1 MAIKIRK
8 KVEKVEQEKKVLEPD
23 EVLLAN
29 GTDASSASPS
39 AGNSRDGAP
48 DLDSVKVPEMSDKF
62 LRTSG
67 SIFQWVLEH
76 RRMVILCVAVV
87 VLVAFGFVGVHYY
100 GESVATER
108 SSKLT
113 DVFGA
118 YQALTKEEA
127 EALTRESEA
136 YLAQQGIASN
146 AEDVLRPKNVV
157 PNNQIRFKA
166 IKDHLQ
172 KTLPELAQDDVGKSG
187 KLMLAGVTARL
198 NDDAAAA
205 AVYDETA
212 NSLNSDVALFGQI
225 GKAEALVGQ
234 QKYDEALAILEQVM
248 AKNPKFSSYITM
260 EKGRLFENMGQ
271 IDKAI
276 QAYDAVLNQ
285 FNQPDDQA
293 KAMARLRILTPD
305 AASHLKPVEV
315 QNIPQQQVAQ

>member
-8 KVEKVEQEKKVLEPD
+8 KVASDKENDKKILEPD
-23 EVLLAN
+23 EILQPDGSGVGSPA
-29 GTDASSASPS
+29 DA
-39 AGNSRDGAP
+39 AP
-48 DLDSVKVPEMSDKF
+48 DLENVKVPEMSDNF

-67 SIFQWVLEH
+67 SIMQWVLEH
-76 RRMVILCVAVV
+76 RRMVILAVAVV

-113 DVFGA
+113 DVFMA
-118 YQALTKEEA
+118 YQARTKEEA
-127 EALTRESEA
+127 EQLTKESEA
-136 YLAQQGIASN
+136 ALEMQGIASN

-157 PNNQIRFKA
+157 PNNQIRFTA

-172 KTLPELAQDDVGKSG
+172 KTLPELAENDVGKSG

-205 AVYDETA
+205 AIYDETSK
-212 NSLNSDVALFGQI
+212 SLNADVALFGQI
-225 GKAEALVGQ
+225 GKAETLVGQ
-234 QKYDEALAILEQVM
+234 QKYDEALAILDQVM

-260 EKGRLFENMGQ
+260 EKGRLYENMGQ
-271 IDKAI
+271 VDKAI

>member
-8 KVEKVEQEKKVLEPD
+8 KVASDKENDKKVLVPD
-23 EVLLAN
+23 EILQPD
-29 GTDASSASPS
+29 GTGVGSMADA
-39 AGNSRDGAP
+39 AP
-48 DLDSVKVPEMSDKF
+48 ELENIKVPEMSDNF

-67 SIFQWVLEH
+67 SVFKWVLEH
-76 RRMVILCVAVV
+76 RRAVILTISVV
-87 VLVAFGFVGVHYY
+87 VLVAFGFVGAYY
-100 GESVATER
+100 HGESVATER

-113 DVFGA
+113 DVFSA

-127 EALTRESEA
+127 EAVTRESEA
-136 YLAQQGIASN
+136 FLAQQGIASN

-157 PNNQIRFKA
+157 PNNQIRFTA

-172 KTLPELAQDDVGKSG
+172 KTLPELAETDVGKSG

-205 AVYDETA
+205 AIYDETA
-212 NSLNSDVALFGQI
+212 NALNADVALFGQI
-225 GKAEALVGQ
+225 GKAETLVGQ
-234 QKYDEALAILEQVM
+234 QKYDEALAILDQVM

-260 EKGRLFENMGQ
+260 EKGRLYENMGQ
-271 IDKAI
+271 VDKAI

-285 FNQPDDQA
+285 FNQQDDQA